1 MFHNYGS
8 SSVFDCREVYAGL
21 EKIECVIYKIEICSI
36 CGHNYNNGEL
46 CPHQK
51 EHVYGAEVC
60 KPYEE
65 KYCNICGE
73 NMVYCEHKEGEEYG
87 GVECKPWERC
97 NICGNNYYDQYGA
110 CSHEKGEIYGGT
122 VCSTY
127 VIEVCNICAKN
138 YYGGDCP
145 HHEGAWYDEGY
156 CELDEMTICNI
167 CGNNYYD
174 QYGACSH
181 WVGEEYGGQICTTSE
196 KIMCSV
202 CDDLYTNCAHIAGIE
217 YKNVVYY
224 FYMKGRN
231 DQSKLDKADLDKI
244 RTDVTNAYNYK
255 NKISEVVRVYIN
267 SREDFDRAWNGL
279 GKNGQELCCVYA
291 VIMNMHGQY
300 NEISNGMENGYTFIM
315 NLNDIS
321 SINKKPVQRL
331 LLLQCSAGNVANST
345 NNVASVFAKKI
356 TGKVL
361 AGDGLV
367 HNKMETDY
375 VNILGVPSSF
385 TSISD
390 GALKGRYVY
399 YRADDRGWFFYKY
412 DWDRNMVN
420 CTQASG
426 NDYRIYQLINMF

>member
-1 MFHNYGS
+1 M
-8 SSVFDCREVYAGL
+8 
-21 EKIECVIYKIEICSI
+21 
-36 CGHNYNNGEL
+36 
-46 CPHQK
+46 
-51 EHVYGAEVC
+51 
-60 KPYEE
+60 
-65 KYCNICGE
+65 
-73 NMVYCEHKEGEEYG
+73 
-87 GVECKPWERC
+87 
-97 NICGNNYYDQYGA
+97 
-110 CSHEKGEIYGGT
+110 
-122 VCSTY
+122 
-127 VIEVCNICAKN
+127 
-138 YYGGDCP
+138 
-145 HHEGAWYDEGY
+145 
-156 CELDEMTICNI
+156 
-167 CGNNYYD
+167 
-174 QYGACSH
+174 
-181 WVGEEYGGQICTTSE
+181 GEEYGGQICTTSE

-331 LLLQCSAGNVANST
+331 LLLQCSVGNVANST